1 MSLLEFIYSEHN
13 SLFTIA
19 LSVMFL
25 IALLEGITIML
36 GMGVSS
42 LFETLMP
49 DVDLNIDSAEL
60 PQGTLSK
67 LLSWLNYGKVPVLI
81 IFICFL
87 TAFGLIGYSI
97 QYFLYITTSSLFPQ
111 TIIATLA
118 LLISFPFVKLL
129 TSIIERIMPKDESSA
144 LSSESFIGKIATIT
158 LGTAKFGSPAEAKVR
173 DIHGQTHY
181 FMVEPELQNIDFI
194 QGEDVLLSKL
204 KSNGYYAIKNN
215 YSSLKD

>member
-87 TAFGLIGYSI
+87 TAL
-97 QYFLYITTSSLFPQ
+97 
-111 TIIATLA
+111 
-118 LLISFPFVKLL
+118 V
-129 TSIIERIMPKDESSA
+129 
-144 LSSESFIGKIATIT
+144 
-158 LGTAKFGSPAEAKVR
+158 
-173 DIHGQTHY
+173 
-181 FMVEPELQNIDFI
+181 
-194 QGEDVLLSKL
+194 
-204 KSNGYYAIKNN
+204 
-215 YSSLKD
+215 

>member
-60 PQGTLSK
+60 P
-67 LLSWLNYGKVPVLI
+67 
-81 IFICFL
+81 
-87 TAFGLIGYSI
+87 
-97 QYFLYITTSSLFPQ
+97 
-111 TIIATLA
+111 
-118 LLISFPFVKLL
+118 
-129 TSIIERIMPKDESSA
+129 
-144 LSSESFIGKIATIT
+144 
-158 LGTAKFGSPAEAKVR
+158 
-173 DIHGQTHY
+173 
-181 FMVEPELQNIDFI
+181 
-194 QGEDVLLSKL
+194 
-204 KSNGYYAIKNN
+204 
-215 YSSLKD
+215 